1 MRRVSQTQ
9 NVSRRS
15 AFAVTGIVF
24 LGLICGI
31 GGWFIGAGDEPASTD
46 HASFEATVET
56 VDDDGRRGCLAPV
69 NPSVLE
75 DFGGSVCGQIF
86 LAAGTDASQGSRVRV
101 RWFTTDAPVGGGED
115 ENVETFVLEPSGLS
129 R

>member
-9 NVSRRS
+9 NVTRRP
-15 AFAVTGIVF
+15 AIAATGIGL

-31 GGWFIGAGDEPASTD
+31 GGWFIGADDGPASDD
-46 HASFEATVET
+46 HASFEATVES
-56 VDDDGRRGCLAPV
+56 VDGEGRRGCLAPV

-75 DFGGSVCGQIF
+75 AFGGSVCGQIF

-101 RWFTTDAPVGGGED
+101 RWFTTDAPVGGGEN
-115 ENVETFVLEPSGLS
+115 ENVETFVLEPSSLS